1 MEIKKEIEALEKS
14 THKVEKE
21 IKEESEALEKIKEET
36 GALENKKEIEAFEK
50 STYILGL
57 SLILASLVIAASV
70 VYTGGII
77 SGNIQKLNLSV
88 IQLSNGTLNLPTQVQ
103 GEPQGQV
110 LAGGINITGSASRG
124 NDSAKVVVVEFSDF
138 QCPYCGN
145 AAKDAVAQIERDYVN
160 TGKVKLVFKHFPL
173 PFHQYAAKAAEAAE
187 CAKDQGKFWEMHDKL
202 FSNQAALTVDDLKR
216 YASDLG
222 LNTAEFNQCLDSGA
236 KIQFVH
242 NDVNYGTQLGVTG
255 TPTFY
260 INGNQ
265 IVGAQPYATFKQAI
279 DTALGAS

>member
-57 SLILASLVIAASV
+57 SLILASLIIAASV
-70 VYTGGII
+70 FYTGGII

-88 IQLSNGTLNLPTQVQ
+88 TQLSNGTGLPTQVQ
-103 GEPQGQV
+103 EQPP
-110 LAGGINITGSASRG
+110 AGGMNITGSASRG

-145 AAKDAVAQIERDYVN
+145 AARDAVAQIERDYVN

-173 PFHQYAAKAAEAAE
+173 TQMHQYAQKAAEAAE

-236 KIQFVH
+236 KTQFVQ
-242 NDVNYGTQLGVTG
+242 NDIAYGTQLGVTG